1 MKKILYILCL
11 FSFFQAYAAG
21 AGTRAGA
28 GGEEAEDG
36 ELVRLAVITYYYADG
51 DGNRLSRDQVRGRND
66 VKIIKHLRDLLVR
79 KDTKMEELPTIIS
92 KKYAEIEQN
101 VNNKPLC
108 FRNVHYKE
116 DKDRYGFIDN
126 HVTVGDLPFYFRY
139 VGCYYAAAPKNE
151 DEDTLKG
158 FLEALTR
165 HDATDN
171 TEYYFWKLPEHK
183 AAQVAREAKELARE
197 AKEVARRAVAGE
209 AEEVEELV
217 KELARRAKE
226 VARRAVAGEAEEV
239 EELVKELARRA
250 VAKGAEGVEELLE
263 ELVKEVERGEEEV
276 AREATIR
283 GAEEVAEL
291 AGKVAREAAAREA
304 ALRAK
309 RDQDAAIPESPP
321 GKPRL
326 SRRHRAS

>member
-1 MKKILYILCL
+1 MTMKKILYILCL

-217 KELARRAKE
+217 KELARRA
-226 VARRAVAGEAEEV
+226 
-239 EELVKELARRA
+239 